1 MLIVFIGP
9 PGAGK
14 GTQAKHLAEHLSL
27 PHLST
32 GEMLRDAAEAG
43 TELGLRAAQFMQ
55 DGQLAPDDLV
65 VEIIGQRI
73 RQPDCAKGCLFDGFP
88 RTINQA
94 QILDQRLEEDGRS
107 LDVVLELKCDDEE
120 LIRRLLHRAQQSS
133 KPRADDTPEAIPKRL
148 EVYHSLTAPVL
159 DYYRQRG
166 LLCEID
172 GHGTPERVF
181 ARIRAAV
188 DGLRD

>member
-14 GTQAKHLAEHLSL
+14 GTQAERLADHLGV

-32 GEMLRDAAEAG
+32 GEMLRDAAAAG
-43 TELGLRAAQFMQ
+43 TEHGREAAKYMER
-55 DGQLAPDDLV
+55 GQLAPDELV
-65 VEIIGQRI
+65 VQVICERVQ
-73 RQPDCAKGCLFDGFP
+73 QPDCARGCLFDGFP

-94 QILDQRLEEDGRS
+94 QILDQHLEQDGRS
-107 LDVVLELKCDDEE
+107 LDVVLELKCDEEE
-120 LIRRLLHRAQQSS
+120 LIRRLLRRAKEAK

-148 EVYHSLTAPVL
+148 EVYRVQTAPVL

-172 GHGTPERVF
+172 GQGTPDRVF

-188 DGLRD
+188 DELRD